1 MRDRFGPP
9 IRSTAAS
16 RITRSAIIRHAAPS
30 LAARRDVGFGQVS
43 GLPLVHAS
51 IARGSSAWLSS
62 YQSAHTCQLV
72 YCRALGRANWDT
84 VWAGGAANESSRRPN
99 LFGLIGINPP
109 PSAAGP
115 PSARVADPTLF
126 GLSGIDPPPSAVG
139 LPGGRVADPT
149 LFGLAGINPP
159 PSAVRRRA
167 LSINGCCRKEDASG
181 PVE

>member
-1 MRDRFGPP
+1 MRHRFGPP
-9 IRSTAAS
+9 IRSTAES
-16 RITRSAIIRHAAPS
+16 RITRSAIIHHAAPS

-43 GLPLVHAS
+43 ALPLVHAS

-62 YQSAHTCQLV
+62 YQSAHACWLV
-72 YCRALGRANWDT
+72 YCRALGRGQIGIRFGLGERLT
-84 VWAGGAANESSRRPN
+84 SRVADPT

-139 LPGGRVADPT
+139 LAGGRVADPT

-167 LSINGCCRKEDASG
+167 LSINGCCRKENA